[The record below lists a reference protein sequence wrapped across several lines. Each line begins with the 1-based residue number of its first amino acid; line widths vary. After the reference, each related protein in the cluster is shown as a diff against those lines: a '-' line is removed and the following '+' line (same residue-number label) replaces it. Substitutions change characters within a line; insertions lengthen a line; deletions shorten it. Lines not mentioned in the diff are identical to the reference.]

1 MAKNTKELGNVLA
14 NRLRNN
20 NVPDV
25 GNSQIGTANA
35 PAPVELPPVEGGI
48 TIPASQLGD
57 VMVGDIV
64 TLEVVSNDGTNV
76 SLKKSET
83 TLPPPEPTIL

>member
-1 MAKNTKELGNVLA
+1 MAKNAKELGNALA
-14 NRLRNN
+14 NRLKMRGIPNT
-20 NVPDV
+20 
-25 GNSQIGTANA
+25 GESQLGTANA
-35 PAPVELPPVEGGI
+35 PAPVELSPVEGGI

-83 TLPPPEPTIL
+83 TLPPPEPTML